1 MRIDILTIFPR
12 FFEAPLKEG
21 VLNIAREKGKLTVR
35 ITDIRDFT
43 EDAHRSVDDY
53 PFGGGAG
60 MVMKP
65 EPIKKAL
72 DSLETSEPNRQKPNR
87 IILLSPRGKVFNQ
100 AYAEDLAKE
109 TDIAIICGHYEGVD
123 ERIREL
129 VTEELSVG
137 DYVLSGGEPAA
148 LVVADAVARLLPD
161 VLGSD
166 ESLAEESFQTGLL
179 EYPQYTRPREFMNSK
194 VPDVLLS
201 GNHGKI
207 SRWRRDMSIEITVS
221 RRPDLLAKADLTDKE
236 RTLAERLKK
245 QQKKETTTE
254 NE

>member
-1 MRIDILTIFPR
+1 MRIDILTILPR
-12 FFEAPLKEG
+12 FFEAPLEEG
-21 VLNIAREKGKLTVR
+21 VLNIAREKGKLSVK
-35 ITDIRDFT
+35 IIDIRDFT

-72 DSLETSEPNRQKPNR
+72 DTLRKPERNRQKSKR
-87 IILLSPRGKVFNQ
+87 TILLSPKGKVFDQ
-100 AYAEDLAKE
+100 AYAADLAKE
-109 TDIAIICGHYEGVD
+109 TEIVIICGHYEGVD
-123 ERIREL
+123 ERVREL

-161 VLGSD
+161 VLGGD

-194 VPDVLLS
+194 VPEVLLS

-207 SRWRRDMSIEITVS
+207 SRWRRDMSIEITAR
-221 RRPDLLAKADLTDKE
+221 RRPDLLTKADLTDEE
-236 RTLAERLKK
+236 RALAERLKK
-245 QQKKETTTE
+245 QQKKETTT
-254 NE
+254 

>member
-1 MRIDILTIFPR
+1 MRIDILTIFPK

-21 VLNIAREKGKLTVR
+21 VLNIAREKDKITVG
-35 ITDIRDFT
+35 IIDIRDFT

-53 PFGGGAG
+53 PFGGGPG

-65 EPIKKAL
+65 GPIKKAL
-72 DSLETSEPNRQKPNR
+72 DSLGTSDPNRRKPDR

-100 AYAEDLAKE
+100 AYAADLAKE

-123 ERIREL
+123 ERIQEL
-129 VTEELSVG
+129 ATEELSVG

-161 VLGSD
+161 VLGGD
-166 ESLAEESFQTGLL
+166 GSLAEESFKTGLL

-207 SRWRRDMSIEITVS
+207 SRWRRVMSVEITAR

-236 RTLAERLKK
+236 RALAERLKK
-245 QQKKETTTE
+245 QQEKETTT
-254 NE
+254 

>member
-1 MRIDILTIFPR
+1 MRIDILTILPR
-12 FFEAPLKEG
+12 FFETPLKEG
-21 VLNIAREKGKLTVR
+21 VLSIAQEKGKLSVKV
-35 ITDIRDFT
+35 IDIRDFT

-72 DSLETSEPNRQKPNR
+72 DTIRKPVRNRQKHIR
-87 IILLSPRGKVFNQ
+87 TILLSPKGKVFDQ
-100 AYAEDLAKE
+100 AYAADLAKE
-109 TDIAIICGHYEGVD
+109 TEVAIICGHYEGID
-123 ERIREL
+123 ERVREL

-179 EYPQYTRPREFMNSK
+179 EYPQYTRPREFKNSK

-207 SRWRRDMSIEITVS
+207 SRWRRDMSIEITAS
-221 RRPDLLAKADLTDKE
+221 RRPDLLAKADLTEKE
-236 RTLAERLKK
+236 RTLAERLKE